1 MFVESEPW
9 RGAVFGFVPPASGGM
24 ITGERMSGPGNRA
37 LPQNNG
43 GSMLRS
49 TTAERSTTTVP
60 SFVQI
65 SDKALRSCPPE
76 PHAPAPTHG

>member
-1 MFVESEPW
+1 M
-9 RGAVFGFVPPASGGM
+9 
-24 ITGERMSGPGNRA
+24 TGERMSGPDKRA

-43 GSMLRS
+43 RSILRS
-49 TTAERSTTTVP
+49 TTVERSTTTVP

-76 PHAPAPTHG
+76 PLAPVLSHG